1 MRFNEIIRNRAY
13 CFLSYLRSDKTNAY
27 SKELALFREAGRPIA
42 RVEEKL
48 RTFLHAAQ
56 RNTSKY
62 RTYSGNFNLD
72 SYPVITKKQIKAD
85 ADAYLTKMFPTEQL
99 LKVHTSG
106 SYGTPID
113 FYFTKDKKMRQ
124 RAEVIYYS
132 SFSGY
137 NVGVKHALF
146 MSNPRKSRFKYWL
159 QNETLV
165 ASKNLDEV
173 FLTYG
178 RTLLRNKKIRILIG
192 FPSAIAF
199 LAQYCIDLG
208 DNPADFG
215 VEGVITCSENLTD
228 HKRRAIADAFGCS
241 VHNRYST
248 EELGVLAYE
257 FDALSGFEV
266 NTFNYIVEILEMDSD
281 TTVLPGQ
288 IGRVVV
294 TDLHSD
300 AMPLIRYETG
310 DLAVM
315 KEAYEGTGWV
325 KSFSKFSG
333 RGVQILTDTQGNKLY
348 PLYLDSIM
356 ENYDQFNQYQ
366 FIQETAKEYT
376 LQLVLNLPAIPDS
389 MNERLT
395 ADFKKW
401 LGIDAMISIRKVNDI
416 IALPSGKRPYVINRY
431 AE

>member
-1 MRFNEIIRNRAY
+1 MRFNEIVRNRFY
-13 CFLSYLRSDKTNAY
+13 RFLSYLKRDKTNVY
-27 SKELALFREAGRPIA
+27 SKELALFREAGRPVEC
-42 RVEEKL
+42 VEEKL
-48 RTFLHAAQ
+48 RKFLQAAQ

-62 RTYSGNFNLD
+62 ADYSGNFNLD

-85 ADAYLTKMFPTEQL
+85 ADACLTKVFPVGQL

-106 SYGTPID
+106 SYGTPLD
-113 FYFTKDKKMRQ
+113 FYFTKEKKMRQ

-137 NVGVKHALF
+137 NIGVKHALC
-146 MSNPRKSRFKYWL
+146 MSNPRKSAFKYWL

-165 ASKNLDEV
+165 ASKNLDEA
-173 FLTYG
+173 FLIRG
-178 RTLLRNKKIRILIG
+178 RMLLRRRKIRVLIG
-192 FPSAIAF
+192 FPSAIAL
-199 LAQYCIDLG
+199 LAQYCIDQG
-208 DNPADFG
+208 DSPSDFG

-228 HKRRAIADAFGCS
+228 HKRRAITDAFGCS

-266 NTFNYIVEILEMDSD
+266 NTFNYIVEILAMDSD
-281 TTVLPGQ
+281 TAVLPGQ
-288 IGRVVV
+288 TGRVVV

-315 KEAYEGTGWV
+315 KETYAGKGWV

-333 RGVQILTDTQGNKLY
+333 RSVQILTDTRGNKLY

-356 ENYDQFNQYQ
+356 EHYDQFSQYQ

-376 LQLVLNLPAIPDS
+376 LQLVLGLPAIPDS
-389 MNERLT
+389 LNERLT

-401 LGIDAMISIRKVNDI
+401 LGMDARIGIRKVNDI
-416 IALPSGKRPYVINRY
+416 ITLPSGKRPYVINRY